1 MKFRN
6 YFYKLVMAISLMLT
20 IAACAGKFDSPK
32 GTLGEPTANRAN
44 CQQIKHIAG
53 TTQVCD
59 QPQRI
64 VVLGPYLLESLLALG
79 IQPVAFAD
87 YAALHRGEYTKPSQ
101 QIPYL
106 GTRIA
111 GSVANVGMAGTPSIE
126 AIVKAKPDLIL
137 GLDIT
142 NTQHYPTLSKI
153 APTLILKWGD
163 SDRNLQTI
171 AQAVNRTERA
181 ADLLRETKQQIASAH
196 QAFAPLVGNAPKLL
210 MLISPDLREV
220 GLVTKMHGLCSS
232 LPQNLGFQLVYPQQL
247 GQSSSETFAPISL
260 ETFPELDAADAI
272 VLLGHNFRNVSAS
285 TLGNGFEEYQLTK
298 LQQAWMSNPIA
309 RSLKASKA
317 GKVYFMPSYLC
328 LGLPGPIGTQLY
340 LKEFKKQ
347 LLSKKLDSTKSG
359 TSLLQ

>member
-6 YFYKLVMAISLMLT
+6 YFYKLVVVIVSILT
-20 IAACAGKFDSPK
+20 IAACAGNFDSPK
-32 GTLGEPTANRAN
+32 GTLHDQSIGSSVATANRAN
-44 CQQIKHIAG
+44 CQQIEHTAG
-53 TTQVCD
+53 TTQVCVR
-59 QPQRI
+59 PQRI
-64 VVLGPYLLESLLALG
+64 VVLGPYLLEPLLALG
-79 IQPVAFAD
+79 VQPVAFGD

-106 GTRIA
+106 GARIA
-111 GSVANVGMAGTPSIE
+111 RPVANVGMAGTPSIE

-142 NTQHYPTLSKI
+142 NTQHYQTLSKI

-163 SDRNLQTI
+163 PDRNLQTI

-181 ADLLRETKQQIASAH
+181 ADLLREMKQQIATAR
-196 QAFAPLVGNAPKLL
+196 QAFAPLVATAPKLL
-210 MLISPDLREV
+210 MLISSESSELSEV
-220 GLVTKMHGLCSS
+220 GLVTKIHDRCSS
-232 LPQNLGFQLVYPQQL
+232 LPQDLGFQLVYPQQF
-247 GQSSSETFAPISL
+247 GQVQLETFAPISL

-272 VLLGHNFRNVSAS
+272 VLLGHNFRNVSERA
-285 TLGNGFEEYQLTK
+285 LADGFEEYQLTK
-298 LQQAWMSNPIA
+298 VQQAWTSNPIA

-340 LKEFKKQ
+340 LEEFKKQ
-347 LLSKKLDSTKSG
+347 LLST
-359 TSLLQ
+359 TP